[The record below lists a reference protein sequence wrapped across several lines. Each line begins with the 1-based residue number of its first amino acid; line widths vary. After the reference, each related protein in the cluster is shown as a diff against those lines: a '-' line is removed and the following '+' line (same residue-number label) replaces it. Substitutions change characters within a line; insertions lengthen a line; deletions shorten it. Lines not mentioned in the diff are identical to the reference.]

1 MSTARVDFTRGAAER
16 IAAVVRQVEGGDR
29 DGAPLR
35 FRKVDDAL
43 SGSPLKLA
51 TFTADW
57 QTGEYQVV
65 TFWNVTSTPNTASV
79 INLTTPSVGFT
90 TANTSE
96 ERFVI
101 YGKVKY
107 TTDPAV
113 VEIEQGGPCLVIGGV
128 NLGALAGFDQSKIQI
143 LGHEAGEPGSACLK
157 WFDITTCAS
166 STAT

>member
-35 FRKVDDAL
+35 FRKVDDAI

-79 INLTTPSVGFT
+79 INLTTPSIGFSGDDS
-90 TANTSE
+90 TA
-96 ERFVI
+96 RFVI

-128 NLGALAGFDQSKIQI
+128 NLGALTGFDESKVQI
-143 LGHEAGEPGSACLK
+143 LGHEAGAPACLK
-157 WFDITTCAS
+157 WFDVFTCA
-166 STAT
+166 TA